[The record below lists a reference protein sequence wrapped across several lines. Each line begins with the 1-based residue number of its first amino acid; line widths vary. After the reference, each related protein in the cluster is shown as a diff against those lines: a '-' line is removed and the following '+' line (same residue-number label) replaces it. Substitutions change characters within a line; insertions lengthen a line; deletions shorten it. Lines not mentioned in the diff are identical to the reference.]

1 MTAPPTPQ
9 QRWYQH
15 HHQAVTDQRN
25 DIEVLR
31 QQLAAAPNRDAIV
44 MLCVAGQQS
53 ERPDYERAR
62 QARDVHSAW
71 AEAVDLIRW
80 MVASCS
86 AGDTS
91 DVPAIL
97 PLLDETLA
105 RFDGWVAES
114 ATGCSRA
121 RDGLATACE

>member
-15 HHQAVTDQRN
+15 HHQTVTAQRN

-31 QQLAAAPNRDAIV
+31 EQLATAPTRDAIV

-53 ERPDYERAR
+53 ERPEHERAR
-62 QARDVHSAW
+62 QADDVHAAW
-71 AEAVDLIRW
+71 AEAVDLTRW

-86 AGDTS
+86 TGDVS
-91 DVPAIL
+91 GVPTIL
-97 PLLDETLA
+97 PLLDEALA
-105 RFDGWVAES
+105 RFDRWAAES
-114 ATGCSRA
+114 ATG
-121 RDGLATACE
+121 